1 MLNDKSG
8 TLAQPHSAGQIK
20 QQPSSMSQ
28 PSNPC
33 VQELFYCPITQSILV
48 DPVIAA
54 DGHTYERAAMVKR
67 LQHCMTSPVTG
78 DMLPHPLLVPNF
90 AVKAMITNQCL
101 RA

>member
-1 MLNDKSG
+1 MLTQTVFAWIDVSIG
-8 TLAQPHSAGQIK
+8 
-20 QQPSSMSQ
+20 MM
-28 PSNPC
+28 
-33 VQELFYCPITQSILV
+33 QSILV

>member
-1 MLNDKSG
+1 MLTQTVFACIDVSIG
-8 TLAQPHSAGQIK
+8 
-20 QQPSSMSQ
+20 MM
-28 PSNPC
+28 
-33 VQELFYCPITQSILV
+33 QSILV

-54 DGHTYERAAMVKR
+54 DGHTYVRAAMVKR

-90 AVKAMITNQCL
+90 AVKAMVTSQCL

>member
-1 MLNDKSG
+1 MLTQTVFACIDVSIG
-8 TLAQPHSAGQIK
+8 
-20 QQPSSMSQ
+20 MM
-28 PSNPC
+28 
-33 VQELFYCPITQSILV
+33 QSILV